1 MWGCRNGAAQ
11 GVQKMKLNNLG
22 SNKTEISFDNGT
34 VIFFSYNTPVAAF
47 VPGRGYLKT
56 TKRYSVTTSKHV
68 NQWCSE
74 YRGTIEPEELAALA
88 GGK

>member
-1 MWGCRNGAAQ
+1 
-11 GVQKMKLNNLG
+11 MKLNNLG

-56 TKRYSVTTSKHV
+56 TQRYSVTTSKHV
-68 NQWCSE
+68 NQWCNE
-74 YRGTIEPEELAALA
+74 YRGTITPDELAALA
-88 GGK
+88 GGKVNA